1 MKNKIILTIVFLLI
15 NTIAFSQK
23 KFELGKVTI
32 EELKE
37 KAHPVDTSAV
47 AAVLFQVGRTYFEY
61 SELNGFGMVTE
72 IDTKIKIYKKEGYG
86 NASHSYNYYTG
97 GSPSE
102 TVTFS

>member
-61 SELNGFGMVTE
+61 S
-72 IDTKIKIYKKEGYG
+72 
-86 NASHSYNYYTG
+86 
-97 GSPSE
+97 
-102 TVTFS
+102 